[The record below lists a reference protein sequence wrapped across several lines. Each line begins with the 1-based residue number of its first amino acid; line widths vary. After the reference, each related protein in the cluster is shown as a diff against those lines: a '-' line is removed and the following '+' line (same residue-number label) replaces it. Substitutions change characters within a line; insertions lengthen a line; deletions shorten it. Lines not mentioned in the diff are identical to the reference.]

1 LLKPSITPFDPA
13 TKRARCPAISD
24 QLHYNIFVASLLAVT
39 QTRAD
44 SGGGMALLMTGCID
58 DSNKKACQ

>member
-13 TKRARCPAISD
+13 TKRARCPVIPD

-39 QTRAD
+39 QTRDD
-44 SGGGMALLMTGCID
+44 SGGGMAHLMAGCID
-58 DSNKKACQ
+58 EGIKKACQ